1 MKAQKAK
8 EELSRCLKENKTITI
23 RKLKK
28 LLTDLNMSLE
38 SSESKEVRYLKREIR
53 NLIKV
58 NKKLRKRIKEMKGN
72 D

>member
-38 SSESKEVRYLKREIR
+38 PSETKEVRYLKREIR
-53 NLIKV
+53 NLIKA
-58 NKKLRKRIKEMKGN
+58 NKKLKQKIRRMEKE
-72 D
+72 